1 MKKETSEVQ
10 RYFAVKTASGFM
22 LEAVYTTW
30 KDAYNSTR
38 RLSAVLGDTV
48 VELVPPREGDK

>member
-1 MKKETSEVQ
+1 MQ